1 MCFGHS
7 AAVESNVDVETE
19 ACKEKRNVMARNS
32 AKKAKG
38 KIVRRLGVNVFGNP
52 KFERLL
58 EKRPNPPGM
67 HTRRRGRLS
76 EYGLQLVEKQKLR
89 FHYGMSEHQFRS
101 VFAKAKNMGG
111 VTGDNMLVLL
121 ERRLDNV
128 AYRLGMTTTRAQ
140 ARQLVRHG
148 HLALNGRKA
157 STPSQ
162 LVGPGD
168 TITVKD
174 RKSSK
179 TMVTEA
185 LEANHRDVPAWLMMD
200 VPSATASVIR
210 LPERSEI
217 PTVADEQL
225 IVEFYS
231 K

>member
-1 MCFGHS
+1 
-7 AAVESNVDVETE
+7 
-19 ACKEKRNVMARNS
+19 MARNS

-67 HTRRRGRLS
+67 HSRRRGRLS
-76 EYGLQLVEKQKLR
+76 DYGTQLVEKQKLR
-89 FHYGMSEHQFRS
+89 FHYGLAERQFRT

-111 VTGDNMLVLL
+111 ITGDNMLILL

-128 AYRLGMTTTRAQ
+128 VYRMGMAATRSQ

-148 HLALNGRKA
+148 HLDLNGRKA

-162 LVGPGD
+162 LVSAGD
-168 TITVKD
+168 KITVKG
-174 RKSSK
+174 RKSSQA
-179 TMVTEA
+179 MVHNA
-185 LEANHRDVPAWLMMD
+185 LEANHRDVPAWLMADEKADAGM
-200 VPSATASVIR
+200 VIR

>member
-1 MCFGHS
+1 
-7 AAVESNVDVETE
+7 
-19 ACKEKRNVMARNS
+19 MARNS
-32 AKKAKG
+32 SRKAKG
-38 KIVRRLGVNVFGNP
+38 KIVRRLGVNIFGNP
-52 KFERLL
+52 KYERLL

-76 EYGLQLVEKQKLR
+76 DYGTQLVEKQKLR
-89 FHYGMSEHQFRS
+89 FHYGLAERQFRT
-101 VFAKAKNMGG
+101 VFAKAKTMTGI
-111 VTGDNMLVLL
+111 TGDNMLILL

-128 AYRLGMTTTRAQ
+128 AYRMGMAATRSQ

-162 LVGPGD
+162 LVSVGD
-168 TITVKD
+168 KISVKG
-174 RKSSK
+174 RKSSQ
-179 TMVTEA
+179 TMVGEA
-185 LEANHRDVPAWLMMD
+185 LEANHRDVPTWLAVD
-200 VPSATASVIR
+200 AKAAEGVVIR
-210 LPERSEI
+210 FPERSEI

>member
-1 MCFGHS
+1 
-7 AAVESNVDVETE
+7 
-19 ACKEKRNVMARNS
+19 MARNS
-32 AKKAKG
+32 TRKAKG
-38 KIVRRLGVNVFGNP
+38 KIVRRLGVNIFGNP
-52 KFERLL
+52 KYERLL

-67 HTRRRGRLS
+67 HARRRGRLS
-76 EYGLQLVEKQKLR
+76 DYGTQLVEKQKLR
-89 FHYGMSEHQFRS
+89 FHYGLAERQFATLF
-101 VFAKAKNMGG
+101 VKAKAMPGI
-111 VTGDNMLVLL
+111 TGDNMLILL

-128 AYRLGMTTTRAQ
+128 VYRMGMAATRAQ

-162 LVGPGD
+162 FVSAGD
-168 TITVKD
+168 KITVKD
-174 RKSSK
+174 RKSSQ
-179 TMVTEA
+179 TMVHDA
-185 LEANHRDVPAWLMMD
+185 LAANHRDVPSWLMAD
-200 VPSATASVIR
+200 EKASAGMVVR